1 MNLAEYLL
9 ERVTP
14 GKTALI
20 TETASYIYAD
30 VIRAAD
36 GMTRLLRDLGV
47 QKGER
52 VGLFADNSLFWVAGY
67 LGILKA
73 GAVVLPF
80 YPTLEAAQFTALIAL
95 TQPKAFCV
103 QDKVLCKYAD
113 QIPADTPIIVE
124 SVQVAARYADR
135 FAISVHEP
143 GDPVPATPV
152 DERTDLAALMFTSGS
167 TGTPRAVMVSHR
179 NIMANTDSIIE
190 YLALDEHERI
200 MVVLP
205 FYYCFGTSLLHTHLR
220 ANGSLVINNRFA
232 FPQVVLDQMEATGC
246 TGIAGVPSTYQIML
260 RGSTFPNRQF
270 PMLKKMQQA
279 GGKLPNPFIEELR
292 AAHPQVDYYLM
303 YGQTEATARLSYLPP
318 DLQDARLGSIGKGI
332 PGVTLRVLD
341 ENGDPVPPGV
351 TGEIVATGD
360 NITLG
365 YWQDPDAT
373 ARAFRDG
380 ALWTGDLA
388 QVDEDGFI
396 YVVDRAK
403 DFLKPSGHRVSS
415 KQIEDHLVEIPDVVE
430 AAVVGM
436 PDDILGEAVKAF
448 IVLRRSAAITVED
461 VLAHCKRTMAPYM
474 IPKQIVVLHALPKNS
489 SGKVDKASLKNP
501 DFVATLRPVT
511 VGTQG

>member
-1 MNLAEYLL
+1 MNLADYLL
-9 ERVTP
+9 EHVTP

-20 TETASYIYAD
+20 TETASYTYED

-47 QKGER
+47 QRGER
-52 VGLFADNSLFWVAGY
+52 VGIFADNSLFWVASY
-67 LGILKA
+67 LGIIKA
-73 GAVVLPF
+73 GGVVLPF
-80 YPTLEAAQFTALIAL
+80 YPTLEAAQFTALVEL
-95 TQPKAFCV
+95 TGPKAFCM
-103 QDKVLCKYAD
+103 QDKYLRKYAD
-113 QIPADTPIIVE
+113 QIPADASIVVE
-124 SVQVAARYADR
+124 SDKVAGRYAKR
-135 FAISVHEP
+135 FSVSVHAP
-143 GDPVPATPV
+143 GDPVPSTSV
-152 DERTDLAALMFTSGS
+152 DERADLAALMFTSGS

-179 NIMANTDSIIE
+179 NIMANTNSIIE
-190 YLALDEHERI
+190 YLALDENERV

-220 ANGSLVINNRFA
+220 ANGSLVVNNRFA
-232 FPQVVLDQMEATGC
+232 FPQVVLDQMEATEC
-246 TGIAGVPSTYQIML
+246 TGIAGVPSTYQILL
-260 RGSTFPNRQF
+260 RGSSFPNRQF
-270 PMLKKMQQA
+270 PKLKKMQQA

-318 DLQDARLGSIGKGI
+318 ELQDEKLGSIGRGI

-341 ENGDPVPPGV
+341 ENGNPVPPGV

-365 YWQDPDAT
+365 YWQNPDAT
-373 ARAFRDG
+373 AKTFRDG

-388 QVDEDGFI
+388 RVDEDGYIF
-396 YVVDRAK
+396 VVDRAK

-448 IVLRRSAAITVED
+448 IVLRRSAGITVDD
-461 VLAHCKRTMAPYM
+461 VLAHCKRAMAPYM
-474 IPKQIVVLHALPKNS
+474 IPKEIVVLHALPKNS

-501 DFVATLRPVT
+501 DFVATLRPVV
-511 VGTQG
+511 VGTQD